1 MSDSTTNTAATT
13 GVATGAGEK
22 VVDVSVE
29 LARTLEAQPAVEG
42 LLRELGFEDLPGEK
56 TILQICEDAG
66 VDPSIVTLALA
77 AEGFE
82 TRGYVSEDGGV
93 AAKTFENVL
102 SALFDPTST
111 LMPDGSSSQAPM
123 FSHMEA
129 AIRRAQDRGD
139 LPKE

>member
-1 MSDSTTNTAATT
+1 MADNTTNTAGATD
-13 GVATGAGEK
+13 ASAGAGEK

-29 LARTLEAQPAVEG
+29 LARTLKAQPAVEG
-42 LLRELGFEDLPGEK
+42 LLRELGFEDLPGDR
-56 TILQICEDAG
+56 TILQICEDVG

-82 TRGYVSEDGGV
+82 TRGY
-93 AAKTFENVL
+93 
-102 SALFDPTST
+102 ALFDPTST
-111 LMPDGSSSQAPM
+111 LMPDASSSQAPM

>member
-29 LARTLEAQPAVEG
+29 LARTLETQPAVEG
-42 LLRELGFEDLPGEK
+42 LLRELGFEDLPGDR

-66 VDPSIVTLALA
+66 IDPSIVTLALA

-82 TRGYVSEDGGV
+82 TRGYASGDGGV

>member
-29 LARTLEAQPAVEG
+29 LARTLKAQPAVEG
-42 LLRELGFEDLPGEK
+42 LLRELGFEDLPGDR

-82 TRGYVSEDGGV
+82 TRGYASGDGGV

>member
-29 LARTLEAQPAVEG
+29 LARTLQTQPAVEG
-42 LLRELGFEDLPGEK
+42 LLRELGFEDLPGDR

-82 TRGYVSEDGGV
+82 TRGYASGDGGV

>member
-42 LLRELGFEDLPGEK
+42 LLRELGFEDLPGDR

-82 TRGYVSEDGGV
+82 TRGYASGDGGV

>member
-29 LARTLEAQPAVEG
+29 LARTLETQPAVEG
-42 LLRELGFEDLPGEK
+42 LLRELGFEDLPGDR

-82 TRGYVSEDGGV
+82 TRGYASGDGGV

-111 LMPDGSSSQAPM
+111 LMPGGSSSQAPM

>member
-1 MSDSTTNTAATT
+1 MSDSTTKPTAATD
-13 GVATGAGEK
+13 AAAGAGEK

-29 LARTLEAQPAVEG
+29 LARTLEAQPKVEG
-42 LLRELGFEDLPGEK
+42 ILRELGFEELPGDK
-56 TILQICEDAG
+56 TILEVCADAG

-111 LMPDGSSSQAPM
+111 LMPNASPSQAPM
-123 FSHMEA
+123 LNHMEA

>member
-82 TRGYVSEDGGV
+82 TRGYVSDDGGV

>member
-1 MSDSTTNTAATT
+1 MADNTTNPTTATDAS
-13 GVATGAGEK
+13 AGAGEK

-29 LARTLEAQPAVEG
+29 LARTLEAQPKVEG
-42 LLRELGFEDLPGEK
+42 ILRELGFEELPGDK
-56 TILQICEDAG
+56 TILEVCADAG

-111 LMPDGSSSQAPM
+111 LMPNASPSQAPM
-123 FSHMEA
+123 LNHMEA

>member
-42 LLRELGFEDLPGEK
+42 LLRELGFEDLPGDR
-56 TILQICEDAG
+56 TILQSCEDAG
-66 VDPSIVTLALA
+66 GDPSIVSLALA

-82 TRGYVSEDGGV
+82 TRGYASGDGGV

-129 AIRRAQDRGD
+129 AIRRAQDRGA

>member
-1 MSDSTTNTAATT
+1 MSDNTTNTAATT

-42 LLRELGFEDLPGEK
+42 LLRELGFEDLPGDR

-82 TRGYVSEDGGV
+82 TRGYASGDGGV

>member
-1 MSDSTTNTAATT
+1 MADNTTNPTTATDAAAGT
-13 GVATGAGEK
+13 GEK

-82 TRGYVSEDGGV
+82 TRGYASGDGGV

-111 LMPDGSSSQAPM
+111 LMPDASSSQAPM

>member
-42 LLRELGFEDLPGEK
+42 LLRELGFEDLPGDR

-82 TRGYVSEDGGV
+82 TRGYASGDGGV

-111 LMPDGSSSQAPM
+111 LMPDGFSSQAPM

>member
-29 LARTLEAQPAVEG
+29 LARTLETQPAVEG
-42 LLRELGFEDLPGEK
+42 LLRELGFEDLPGDRS
-56 TILQICEDAG
+56 ILQICEDAG

-82 TRGYVSEDGGV
+82 TRGYASGDGGV

>member
-29 LARTLEAQPAVEG
+29 LARTLETQPAVEG
-42 LLRELGFEDLPGEK
+42 LLRELGFEDLPGDR

-82 TRGYVSEDGGV
+82 TRGYASGDGGV

-129 AIRRAQDRGD
+129 AMRRAQDRGD

>member
-82 TRGYVSEDGGV
+82 TRGYVSDDGGV

-111 LMPDGSSSQAPM
+111 LMPDASSSQAPM

>member
-1 MSDSTTNTAATT
+1 MADNTTNPTTATDAAAGT
-13 GVATGAGEK
+13 GEK

-82 TRGYVSEDGGV
+82 TRGYASGDGGV

>member
-13 GVATGAGEK
+13 DVATGAGEK

-29 LARTLEAQPAVEG
+29 LARTLQTQPAVEG
-42 LLRELGFEDLPGEK
+42 LLRELGFEDLPGDR

-82 TRGYVSEDGGV
+82 TRGYASGDGGV

>member
-29 LARTLEAQPAVEG
+29 LARTLETQPAVEG
-42 LLRELGFEDLPGEK
+42 LLRELGFEDLPGDR
-56 TILQICEDAG
+56 TILQICKDAG

-82 TRGYVSEDGGV
+82 TRGYASGDGGV

>member
-1 MSDSTTNTAATT
+1 MTVMSTKPRSS
-13 GVATGAGEK
+13 AGEK

-29 LARTLEAQPAVEG
+29 LARTLEAQPKVEG
-42 LLRELGFEDLPGEK
+42 ILRELGFEELPGDK
-56 TILQICEDAG
+56 TILEVCTDAG
-66 VDPSIVTLALA
+66 VDPSIVMLALA

-82 TRGYVSEDGGV
+82 TRGYVSEDAGV

-111 LMPDGSSSQAPM
+111 LMPNASPSQAPM
-123 FSHMEA
+123 LNHMEA

>member
-29 LARTLEAQPAVEG
+29 LARTLETQPAVEG
-42 LLRELGFEDLPGEK
+42 LLRELGFEDLPGDR

-82 TRGYVSEDGGV
+82 TRGYASGDGGV

-129 AIRRAQDRGD
+129 AVRRAQDRGD

>member
-29 LARTLEAQPAVEG
+29 LARTLETQPAVEG

-82 TRGYVSEDGGV
+82 TRGYASGDGGV

>member
-1 MSDSTTNTAATT
+1 MSDSTTNTAGATD
-13 GVATGAGEK
+13 ASAGAGEK

-42 LLRELGFEDLPGEK
+42 LLRELGFEDLPGDR

-111 LMPDGSSSQAPM
+111 LMPDASSSQAPM

>member
-1 MSDSTTNTAATT
+1 MSDSTTKPTAATDA
-13 GVATGAGEK
+13 ATGAGEK

-29 LARTLEAQPAVEG
+29 LARTLEAQPKVEG
-42 LLRELGFEDLPGEK
+42 ILRELGFEELPGDK
-56 TILQICEDAG
+56 TILEVCTDAG
-66 VDPSIVTLALA
+66 VDPSIVMLALA

-111 LMPDGSSSQAPM
+111 LMPNASPSQAPM
-123 FSHMEA
+123 LNHMEA

>member
-22 VVDVSVE
+22 VVDVSAE
-29 LARTLEAQPAVEG
+29 LARTLETQPAVEG
-42 LLRELGFEDLPGEK
+42 LLRELGFEDLPGDR

-82 TRGYVSEDGGV
+82 TRGYASGDGGV

>member
-29 LARTLEAQPAVEG
+29 LARTLETQPAVEG
-42 LLRELGFEDLPGEK
+42 LLRELGFEDLPGDR

-82 TRGYVSEDGGV
+82 TRGYASGDGGV

-102 SALFDPTST
+102 SALFDPTSA

>member
-29 LARTLEAQPAVEG
+29 LARTLETQPAVEG
-42 LLRELGFEDLPGEK
+42 LLRELGFEDLPGDR

-82 TRGYVSEDGGV
+82 TRGYASGDGGV

-102 SALFDPTST
+102 NALFDPTST
-111 LMPDGSSSQAPM
+111 LMPDGSSSQAHM

>member
-82 TRGYVSEDGGV
+82 TRGYASGDGGV

>member
-29 LARTLEAQPAVEG
+29 LARTLETQPAVEG
-42 LLRELGFEDLPGEK
+42 LLRELGFEDLPGDR

-82 TRGYVSEDGGV
+82 TRGYASGDGGV

-102 SALFDPTST
+102 SALFGPTST

>member
-1 MSDSTTNTAATT
+1 MADNTTNPTTATDAAAGT
-13 GVATGAGEK
+13 GEK

-82 TRGYVSEDGGV
+82 TRGYASDDGGV